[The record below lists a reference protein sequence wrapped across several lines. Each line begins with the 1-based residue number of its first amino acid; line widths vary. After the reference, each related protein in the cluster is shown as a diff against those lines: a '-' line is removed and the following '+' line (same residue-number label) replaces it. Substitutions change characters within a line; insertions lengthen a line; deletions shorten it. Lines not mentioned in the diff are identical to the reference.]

1 MMLDLIDKNKIR
13 ADDYITIS
21 MILMYLLYAIF
32 FTLEAYVSLI
42 VYPLIALMVTGILKI
57 VNSLKK
63 KNRGNDSN
71 FNQILRG
78 IIYIIFGWFFINNIL
93 IQPNITPNRII
104 TLIAFPLVI
113 VGMAGIIKGI
123 LIDIYSAKH
132 RVLNILIG
140 LVTLI
145 ISVMAFA
152 STEENYIIY
161 ILTLSTIFLINILSR
176 AALYLSEYGL
186 SLIHLK
192 NFKLFLYIISDYLL
206 YIDINGNIV
215 LSKIE

>member
-1 MMLDLIDKNKIR
+1 MLDLIDKNKIR

-192 NFKLFLYIISDYLL
+192 NFKLFFYIISDYIL
-206 YIDINGNIV
+206 YIDNNGNIV

>member
-57 VNSLKK
+57 VNSFKK
-63 KNRGNDSN
+63 KNRGNESN
-71 FNQILRG
+71 FNQILLG

-192 NFKLFLYIISDYLL
+192 NFKLFFYIISDYIL
-206 YIDINGNIV
+206 YIDNNGNIV

>member
-1 MMLDLIDKNKIR
+1 MLDLIDKNKIR

-192 NFKLFLYIISDYLL
+192 NFKLFLYIISDYIL
-206 YIDINGNIV
+206 YIDNNGNIV